1 MNNELVFVILN
12 NFADWESAFIAPCLN
27 FGLEPGRV
35 RYVVKTLSVSREPVK
50 SIGGFTVLPDY
61 GIDDMPADCAGLVLV
76 GGMDWFSPEAKQI
89 APLVKEMLSQGKL
102 VAGICNASVFLG
114 MHGFLNQVRHTSN
127 TLEYLKQHAG
137 AQYTGDAFYIKEKAV
152 RDGMIVTA
160 NGTGYLEFCR
170 EILYALEADTPEKIE
185 ESYWFNKKGFV

>member
-1 MNNELVFVILN
+1 MNNEIIFVLLN

-27 FGLEPGRV
+27 FGLEPGKA
-35 RYVVKTLSVSREPVK
+35 RYVVKTLSVNGEPVK
-50 SIGGFTVLPDY
+50 SIGGFKVLPDY
-61 GIDDMPADCAGLVLV
+61 GIGDMPADCAGLVLV
-76 GGMDWFSPEAKQI
+76 GGMDWFSPEAKEI
-89 APLVKEMLSQGKL
+89 VPLVKEALEKGKL

-114 MHGFLNQVRHTSN
+114 MNGFLNQVKHTSN
-127 TLEYLKQHAG
+127 TLDYLKQHAG

-160 NGTGYLEFCR
+160 NGTGYMEFCR

-185 ESYWFNKKGFV
+185 ENYWFNKKGFV